1 MYMEEQMSKSKKV
14 SYDMTPYNDYLNY
27 LKNYNTGN
35 VDNTLNNL
43 TSWAS
48 TASQNLGNTLGNYTF
63 NIDASDE
70 ARQRA
75 ENATYNQYMDK
86 LQPQFLQQTDDM
98 ATRLANQG
106 LSVGSEAY
114 QRAMNDL
121 QDNQNE
127 AVNQAAYQSV
137 LAGQNAYSQNIQDQ
151 VLAGNFGNT
160 AQQQYINQ
168 LLSALKGS
176 ASGYENQQNIF
187 GVGTGKSAL
196 QYAQDKA
203 NSKNGWGSALG
214 SIGGGALGAYFG
226 GPSGAAFGSQFGG
239 SLGSY
244 FD

>member
-1 MYMEEQMSKSKKV
+1 MEEQMKSKKV
-14 SYDMTPYNDYLNY
+14 KYDMTPYNEYLNY
-27 LKNYNTGN
+27 LKNYDTGN

-63 NIDASDE
+63 NVDASDE

-86 LQPQFLQQTDDM
+86 LQPQFQQQTDDM

-106 LSVGSEAY
+106 LSIGSEAY

-187 GVGTGKSAL
+187 SAGTGQSNAKY
-196 QYAQDKA
+196 QQDVA
-203 NSKNGWGSALG
+203 NSKNGLGSLLGIIAGGAIGGYYGGSSGAAAGSQIGG
-214 SIGGGALGAYFG
+214 SIG
-226 GPSGAAFGSQFGG
+226 
-239 SLGSY
+239 SY
-244 FD
+244 F